1 MENNLNIVKSEFK
14 ELPNNIEAE
23 QSVIGSI
30 LVTNEIFDE
39 ISTIISSINFYD
51 PMHQKIYNAIESLI
65 YKGMLANPITLKN
78 YFEDEK
84 DDLDVPEY
92 LVKITKFST
101 SIRQA
106 IEYSKIIYDMFVRR
120 ELIKISE
127 QTIDNAKITDLDSSG
142 QNIIENSERLLFDLA
157 EKGSFNSSL
166 IKFDDAMKQTIEMAS
181 AAYKNE
187 GGIVGVPTGLR
198 DLDDKLGGLH
208 QSDLIIIAG
217 RPSMGKTS
225 LATNIAFN
233 AAKHIQ
239 DNQKKSS
246 VAFFSLEMSSEQLS
260 TRILSEQA
268 RIGSNDIRRGRISDE
283 QFDQFLETSKN
294 IAELPLF
301 IDETPAISIAAM
313 SNRARRIKRLHGLD
327 MIVVDYIQLMRGTT
341 YNKDGR
347 VQEIS
352 QITQGLK
359 AIAKELG
366 VPVVALSQLSRQ
378 VEQRDDHKPQLADLR
393 ESGSIEQDA
402 DVVMFV
408 YREGYYLQRKEPR
421 EATVEHAE
429 WQAKMNEVA
438 HLAEIIIGK
447 QRHGPIGKVTLEFEK
462 DLQNL
467 KILKLIKFK
476 YKTLMLT
483 SLYENTILKNPKF
496 IILIL
501 FITLIS
507 FGYYSKDF
515 RLDASSETLLI
526 EDDPDLEYLREITNR
541 YGSKEFLVLTYTPN
555 EGMISNTSINNLLSL
570 KYKIQSLDWVHSV
583 ITLLDI
589 PLLNNTDAPLQERL
603 KGFKTLKDE
612 DVDKNRGFKEILESP
627 VFRNFVISESGKT
640 SGIIVNIK
648 QNPILEDI
656 ENRSKKEIDEH
667 RDKIKKQNHKNIL
680 EIRDVIKSYDDVGK
694 IYLGGI
700 PMIADDMMT
709 FIKSDIIVFG
719 LGVLLFIIAT
729 LWFVFKK

>member
-1 MENNLNIVKSEFK
+1 VENNLSIVKDQFK

-23 QSVIGSI
+23 QAVIGSI
-30 LVTNEIFDE
+30 LVSNDIFDE

-51 PMHQKIYNAIESLI
+51 PMHQKIYEAIESFV

-84 DDLDVPEY
+84 DDLNVPEY

-101 SIRQA
+101 SVRQA
-106 IEYSKIIYDMFVRR
+106 VEYSKIIYDMFVRR

-127 QTIDNAKITDLDSSG
+127 QTIDSAKLNELDTNG
-142 QNIIENSERLLFDLA
+142 QTIIENSERLLFDLA

-166 IKFDDAMKQTIEMAS
+166 VKFDEAMKQTIEMAS

-187 GGIVGVPTGLR
+187 EGIVGVPTGLR

-233 AAKHIQ
+233 AAQKLQ
-239 DNQKKSS
+239 DSGKKSS
-246 VAFFSLEMSSEQLS
+246 IAFFSLEMSSEQLS
-260 TRILSEQA
+260 TRIISEQA
-268 RIGSNDIRRGRISDE
+268 RISSNDIRRGRISDE
-283 QFDQFLETSKN
+283 QFDKFLETSKN
-294 IAELPLF
+294 IAELPLY

-313 SNRARRIKRLHGLD
+313 SNRARRIKRLFGLD

-341 YNKDGR
+341 FNKDGR

-359 AIAKELG
+359 AIAKELA

-438 HLAEIIIGK
+438 HLAQIIIGK
-447 QRHGPIGKVTLEFEK
+447 QRHGPIGNVTLEFEERFT
-462 DLQNL
+462 
-467 KILKLIKFK
+467 KFK
-476 YKTLMLT
+476 DTQ
-483 SLYENTILKNPKF
+483 
-496 IILIL
+496 
-501 FITLIS
+501 
-507 FGYYSKDF
+507 
-515 RLDASSETLLI
+515 
-526 EDDPDLEYLREITNR
+526 
-541 YGSKEFLVLTYTPN
+541 
-555 EGMISNTSINNLLSL
+555 IN
-570 KYKIQSLDWVHSV
+570 
-583 ITLLDI
+583 
-589 PLLNNTDAPLQERL
+589 
-603 KGFKTLKDE
+603 
-612 DVDKNRGFKEILESP
+612 
-627 VFRNFVISESGKT
+627 
-640 SGIIVNIK
+640 
-648 QNPILEDI
+648 
-656 ENRSKKEIDEH
+656 
-667 RDKIKKQNHKNIL
+667 
-680 EIRDVIKSYDDVGK
+680 
-694 IYLGGI
+694 
-700 PMIADDMMT
+700 
-709 FIKSDIIVFG
+709 
-719 LGVLLFIIAT
+719 
-729 LWFVFKK
+729 

>member
-1 MENNLNIVKSEFK
+1 MENNLSIVKNKFN

-23 QSVIGSI
+23 QAVIGSI

-39 ISTIISSINFYD
+39 INTIISNLNFYD
-51 PMHQKIYNAIESLI
+51 PMHQKIFSAIESLI
-65 YKGMLANPITLKN
+65 YKGLLANPITLKS
-78 YFEDEK
+78 YFENDKDE
-84 DDLDVPEY
+84 LDIPEY
-92 LVKITKFST
+92 LIKITKFST
-101 SIRQA
+101 SVRQT

-127 QTIDNAKITDLDSSG
+127 QTIDSAKMNDLEING
-142 QNIIENSERLLFDLA
+142 QNIIEESEKLLFDLA
-157 EKGSFNSSL
+157 EKGSFSSSL

-181 AAYKNE
+181 AAYKNDE
-187 GGIVGVPTGLR
+187 GIVGVPTGLR

-233 AAKHIQ
+233 AAKNIQ
-239 DNQKKSS
+239 DKGKDSS

-294 IAELPLF
+294 ISELPLF

-313 SNRARRIKRLHGLD
+313 SNRARRIKRLKGLD
-327 MIVVDYIQLMRGTT
+327 LIVVDYIQLMKGTG
-341 YNKDGR
+341 NQKDGR

-366 VPVVALSQLSRQ
+366 VPVLALSQLSRQ
-378 VEQRDDHKPQLADLR
+378 VEQRDDHKPQLSDLR

-408 YREGYYLQRKEPR
+408 YREGYYLSRKEPR

-447 QRHGPIGKVTLEFEK
+447 QRHGPIGKVTLEFEERFT
-462 DLQNL
+462 
-467 KILKLIKFK
+467 KFK
-476 YKTLMLT
+476 DTQ
-483 SLYENTILKNPKF
+483 
-496 IILIL
+496 
-501 FITLIS
+501 
-507 FGYYSKDF
+507 
-515 RLDASSETLLI
+515 
-526 EDDPDLEYLREITNR
+526 
-541 YGSKEFLVLTYTPN
+541 
-555 EGMISNTSINNLLSL
+555 IN
-570 KYKIQSLDWVHSV
+570 
-583 ITLLDI
+583 
-589 PLLNNTDAPLQERL
+589 
-603 KGFKTLKDE
+603 
-612 DVDKNRGFKEILESP
+612 
-627 VFRNFVISESGKT
+627 
-640 SGIIVNIK
+640 
-648 QNPILEDI
+648 
-656 ENRSKKEIDEH
+656 
-667 RDKIKKQNHKNIL
+667 
-680 EIRDVIKSYDDVGK
+680 
-694 IYLGGI
+694 
-700 PMIADDMMT
+700 
-709 FIKSDIIVFG
+709 
-719 LGVLLFIIAT
+719 
-729 LWFVFKK
+729 

>member
-1 MENNLNIVKSEFK
+1 MENNLSIVKDDFK

-23 QSVIGSI
+23 QAVIGSI

-39 ISTIISSINFYD
+39 INTIVSNVNFYD
-51 PMHQKIYNAIESLI
+51 PMHQKIFNAIESMI

-78 YFEDEK
+78 YFEKEK
-84 DDLDVPEY
+84 DDLNIPEY
-92 LVKITKFST
+92 LIKITKFST
-101 SIRQA
+101 SVRQS

-127 QTIDNAKITDLDSSG
+127 QMIDNAKENDLETNG
-142 QNIIENSERLLFDLA
+142 QNIIENSERLLYDLA
-157 EKGSFNSSL
+157 EKGTFNSSL

-233 AAKHIQ
+233 AAQ
-239 DNQKKSS
+239 NVLESGKKSS

-260 TRILSEQA
+260 TRIISEQA
-268 RIGSNDIRRGRISDE
+268 RISSSDIRRGRISDE
-283 QFDQFLETSKN
+283 QFDKFLETSKN
-294 IAELPLF
+294 ITELPLF

-313 SNRARRIKRLHGLD
+313 SNRARRIKRLYGLD
-327 MIVVDYIQLMRGTT
+327 LIVVDYIQLMKGSFN
-341 YNKDGR
+341 NKDGR

-366 VPVVALSQLSRQ
+366 VPVLALSQLSRQ
-378 VEQRDDHKPQLADLR
+378 VEQRDDHKPQLSDLR

-447 QRHGPIGKVTLEFEK
+447 QRHGPIGKVTLEFEERFT
-462 DLQNL
+462 
-467 KILKLIKFK
+467 KFK
-476 YKTLMLT
+476 DTQ
-483 SLYENTILKNPKF
+483 
-496 IILIL
+496 
-501 FITLIS
+501 
-507 FGYYSKDF
+507 
-515 RLDASSETLLI
+515 
-526 EDDPDLEYLREITNR
+526 
-541 YGSKEFLVLTYTPN
+541 
-555 EGMISNTSINNLLSL
+555 NN
-570 KYKIQSLDWVHSV
+570 
-583 ITLLDI
+583 
-589 PLLNNTDAPLQERL
+589 
-603 KGFKTLKDE
+603 
-612 DVDKNRGFKEILESP
+612 
-627 VFRNFVISESGKT
+627 
-640 SGIIVNIK
+640 
-648 QNPILEDI
+648 
-656 ENRSKKEIDEH
+656 
-667 RDKIKKQNHKNIL
+667 
-680 EIRDVIKSYDDVGK
+680 
-694 IYLGGI
+694 
-700 PMIADDMMT
+700 
-709 FIKSDIIVFG
+709 
-719 LGVLLFIIAT
+719 
-729 LWFVFKK
+729 

>member
-1 MENNLNIVKSEFK
+1 MENNLSIIKDNFK

-23 QSVIGSI
+23 QAVIGSI
-30 LVTNEIFDE
+30 LVTNEIFDD
-39 ISTIISSINFYD
+39 INTIISNVNFYD
-51 PMHQKIYNAIESLI
+51 PMHQKIFDAIESMI
-65 YKGMLANPITLKN
+65 YKGLLANPITLKN
-78 YFEDEK
+78 YFKNEK
-84 DDLDVPEY
+84 DEIDIPEY

-101 SIRQA
+101 SARQA

-120 ELIKISE
+120 ELIKISD
-127 QTIDNAKITDLDSSG
+127 QIIDDAKENDLNVSG
-142 QNIIENSERLLFDLA
+142 QNIIENSEKLLYDLA
-157 EKGSFNSSL
+157 EKGTFSSSL

-233 AAKHIQ
+233 AAQNIQ
-239 DNQKKSS
+239 NNRKKSCI
-246 VAFFSLEMSSEQLS
+246 AFFSLEMSSEQLS
-260 TRILSEQA
+260 TRIISEQS

-294 IAELPLF
+294 ISELPLF

-327 MIVVDYIQLMRGTT
+327 LIVVDYIQLMKGSLN
-341 YNKDGR
+341 NKDGR

-366 VPVVALSQLSRQ
+366 VPVLALSQLSRQ

-447 QRHGPIGKVTLEFEK
+447 QRHGPIGKVTLEFEERFT
-462 DLQNL
+462 
-467 KILKLIKFK
+467 KFK
-476 YKTLMLT
+476 DTQ
-483 SLYENTILKNPKF
+483 
-496 IILIL
+496 
-501 FITLIS
+501 
-507 FGYYSKDF
+507 
-515 RLDASSETLLI
+515 
-526 EDDPDLEYLREITNR
+526 
-541 YGSKEFLVLTYTPN
+541 
-555 EGMISNTSINNLLSL
+555 NN
-570 KYKIQSLDWVHSV
+570 
-583 ITLLDI
+583 
-589 PLLNNTDAPLQERL
+589 
-603 KGFKTLKDE
+603 
-612 DVDKNRGFKEILESP
+612 
-627 VFRNFVISESGKT
+627 
-640 SGIIVNIK
+640 
-648 QNPILEDI
+648 
-656 ENRSKKEIDEH
+656 
-667 RDKIKKQNHKNIL
+667 
-680 EIRDVIKSYDDVGK
+680 
-694 IYLGGI
+694 
-700 PMIADDMMT
+700 
-709 FIKSDIIVFG
+709 
-719 LGVLLFIIAT
+719 
-729 LWFVFKK
+729 

>member
-1 MENNLNIVKSEFK
+1 MENNLSIVKDSFK

-39 ISTIISSINFYD
+39 INTIISYVNFYD
-51 PMHQKIYNAIESLI
+51 PMHQKIFNAIESMI
-65 YKGMLANPITLKN
+65 YKGLLANPITLKN
-78 YFEDEK
+78 YFENEK
-84 DDLDVPEY
+84 DEINVPEY

-101 SIRQA
+101 SARQA

-120 ELIKISE
+120 ELIKISD
-127 QTIDNAKITDLDSSG
+127 QIIDDAKENDLNISG
-142 QNIIENSERLLFDLA
+142 QNIIENSEKLLYDLA
-157 EKGSFNSSL
+157 EKGTFNSSL

-187 GGIVGVPTGLR
+187 GGIVGVPMGLR

-208 QSDLIIIAG
+208 QSDLVIIAG

-233 AAKHIQ
+233 AAQNIQ
-239 DNQKKSS
+239 KSGLKSS

-260 TRILSEQA
+260 TRIISEQA

-294 IAELPLF
+294 ISELPLF

-327 MIVVDYIQLMRGTT
+327 LIVVDYIQLMKGSLN
-341 YNKDGR
+341 NKDGR

-366 VPVVALSQLSRQ
+366 VPVLALSQLSRQ
-378 VEQRDDHKPQLADLR
+378 VEQRDDHRPQLADLR

-447 QRHGPIGKVTLEFEK
+447 QRHGPIGKVTLEFEERFT
-462 DLQNL
+462 
-467 KILKLIKFK
+467 KFK
-476 YKTLMLT
+476 DTQ
-483 SLYENTILKNPKF
+483 
-496 IILIL
+496 
-501 FITLIS
+501 
-507 FGYYSKDF
+507 
-515 RLDASSETLLI
+515 
-526 EDDPDLEYLREITNR
+526 
-541 YGSKEFLVLTYTPN
+541 
-555 EGMISNTSINNLLSL
+555 NN
-570 KYKIQSLDWVHSV
+570 
-583 ITLLDI
+583 
-589 PLLNNTDAPLQERL
+589 
-603 KGFKTLKDE
+603 
-612 DVDKNRGFKEILESP
+612 
-627 VFRNFVISESGKT
+627 
-640 SGIIVNIK
+640 
-648 QNPILEDI
+648 
-656 ENRSKKEIDEH
+656 
-667 RDKIKKQNHKNIL
+667 
-680 EIRDVIKSYDDVGK
+680 
-694 IYLGGI
+694 
-700 PMIADDMMT
+700 
-709 FIKSDIIVFG
+709 
-719 LGVLLFIIAT
+719 
-729 LWFVFKK
+729 

>member
-1 MENNLNIVKSEFK
+1 MENNLSIVKDKFK

-39 ISTIISSINFYD
+39 ISTIISSTNFYD
-51 PMHQKIYNAIESLI
+51 PMHQKIYNAMESLI
-65 YKGMLANPITLKN
+65 YKGILANPITLKN

-101 SIRQA
+101 SVRQA

-127 QTIDNAKITDLDSSG
+127 QTIDSAKINDLDTSG

-166 IKFDDAMKQTIEMAS
+166 VKFDDAMKQTIEMAS

-239 DNQKKSS
+239 DSGKKSS
-246 VAFFSLEMSSEQLS
+246 IAFFSLEMSSEQLS

-366 VPVVALSQLSRQ
+366 IPVLALSQLSRQ

-447 QRHGPIGKVTLEFEK
+447 QRHGPIGKVTLEFEERFT
-462 DLQNL
+462 
-467 KILKLIKFK
+467 KFK
-476 YKTLMLT
+476 DTQ
-483 SLYENTILKNPKF
+483 
-496 IILIL
+496 
-501 FITLIS
+501 
-507 FGYYSKDF
+507 
-515 RLDASSETLLI
+515 
-526 EDDPDLEYLREITNR
+526 
-541 YGSKEFLVLTYTPN
+541 
-555 EGMISNTSINNLLSL
+555 IN
-570 KYKIQSLDWVHSV
+570 
-583 ITLLDI
+583 
-589 PLLNNTDAPLQERL
+589 
-603 KGFKTLKDE
+603 
-612 DVDKNRGFKEILESP
+612 
-627 VFRNFVISESGKT
+627 
-640 SGIIVNIK
+640 
-648 QNPILEDI
+648 
-656 ENRSKKEIDEH
+656 
-667 RDKIKKQNHKNIL
+667 
-680 EIRDVIKSYDDVGK
+680 
-694 IYLGGI
+694 
-700 PMIADDMMT
+700 
-709 FIKSDIIVFG
+709 
-719 LGVLLFIIAT
+719 
-729 LWFVFKK
+729 